1 MDWSDDELEELGN
14 LSIQYSGVESLH
26 EEVEV
31 TRTTYSVEREV
42 QDFCQG
48 SLMEYSQT
56 NPICSTS
63 WATSIIEIAESITG
77 KLFSV
82 DQLLQCLSK
91 QENIDGCQGIHPK
104 TLATYLLKE
113 GLVEMKDFTDC
124 ESLKEKTHYHFA
136 TVYPSSPKAGG
147 LMNLIAEGIPVFA
160 MVAFDLVKLRF
171 VKYIAHDE

>member
-14 LSIQYSGVESLH
+14 LSIQYSGIESLH

-63 WATSIIEIAESITG
+63 WTTSIIEIAESITG

-82 DQLLQCLSK
+82 DQ
-91 QENIDGCQGIHPK
+91 
-104 TLATYLLKE
+104 
-113 GLVEMKDFTDC
+113 
-124 ESLKEKTHYHFA
+124 
-136 TVYPSSPKAGG
+136 
-147 LMNLIAEGIPVFA
+147 
-160 MVAFDLVKLRF
+160 
-171 VKYIAHDE
+171 

>member
-14 LSIQYSGVESLH
+14 LSIQYSGIESLH

-31 TRTTYSVEREV
+31 TRTAYSVEREV

-63 WATSIIEIAESITG
+63 WAITIVEIAKSITG

-82 DQLLQCLSK
+82 DQ
-91 QENIDGCQGIHPK
+91 
-104 TLATYLLKE
+104 
-113 GLVEMKDFTDC
+113 
-124 ESLKEKTHYHFA
+124 
-136 TVYPSSPKAGG
+136 
-147 LMNLIAEGIPVFA
+147 
-160 MVAFDLVKLRF
+160 
-171 VKYIAHDE
+171 